1 MARVLFLSS
10 YLLLICS
17 VCAVF
22 GSESLPAAVLVD
34 VGHSR
39 SRSGAVSARGRTE
52 FEFNRDMARAI
63 TVALRRSGVG
73 KVILFNE
80 EGASLSIR
88 ERVRRIKAL
97 HPLLVISIHH
107 NSIIPTYLDYWTWK
121 GVSRHFC
128 DKFRGASVYFSE
140 ENVFADRSRDIAADL
155 RRQMLKAGISLHQ
168 HPADELR
175 ERGIVA
181 FPAQAGL
188 YRFDAL
194 GVLRGPDCPAVLL
207 ECGMIVNRD
216 EELLL
221 LDKKYQRKLAAA
233 VAQAVQNHVK
243 HFESVAKKLH
253 GE

>member
-1 MARVLFLSS
+1 MARVLFLAT
-10 YLLLICS
+10 YLVLIC
-17 VCAVF
+17 AVST
-22 GSESLPAAVLVD
+22 GECSPATVLVD

-52 FEFNRDMARAI
+52 FEFNLDMARALF
-63 TVALRRSGVG
+63 VALRRSGDV

-80 EGASLSIR
+80 EGASMSIR

-107 NSIIPTYLDYWTWK
+107 NSIIPNYLDYWTWK

-128 DKFRGASVYFSE
+128 DKFRGASVYFSA
-140 ENVFADRSRDIAADL
+140 ENLFADQSRDIAADL
-155 RRQMLKAGISLHQ
+155 RRHMVKAGIILHQ

-175 ERGIVA
+175 ERGIIA

-188 YRFDAL
+188 YRFDDL
-194 GVLRGPDCPAVLL
+194 GVLRGPGCPAVLL

-221 LDKKYQRKLAAA
+221 RDRKYQRKLAAA
-233 VAQAVQNHVK
+233 VAQAVKK
-243 HFESVAKKLH
+243 HLKLFEPVAKKLH